1 MEHFEQTMSTN
12 VQRATT
18 DSPVEKNR
26 MKKTACAVGILLVS
40 TLSTSASSDQ
50 SGMPDLVEA
59 GAAAGEQQNGFESL
73 AERYSYAYGADLA
86 NRFKGEGID
95 LDVDLFAAGMRDAF
109 ADDSSRMS
117 TDEVAAT
124 LDVYHEIHFKK
135 KEEARLAQGEVNRR
149 VGEAFLAANSKK
161 EGVQVTDSGLQYRII
176 EEGAGGYTP
185 KEADIVTVHY
195 RATLVDG
202 SEFDSTYERH
212 EPFSSKVRRLIPGWS
227 EAIQL
232 MTEGARWEVFI
243 PSELAYGE
251 QGASEFV
258 GPHEVLIF
266 EMELIDVEKREE

>member
-1 MEHFEQTMSTN
+1 MEHFQEKMSTSI
-12 VQRATT
+12 QLMTT
-18 DSPVEKNR
+18 DSSAEKKR
-26 MKKTACAVGILLVS
+26 MKKTACAVGILLMS
-40 TLSTSASSDQ
+40 TLSTTASSDQ
-50 SGMPDLVEA
+50 SETLDLAEA
-59 GAAAGEQQNGFESL
+59 GAAAVEQQNDFENL

-95 LDVDLFAAGMRDAF
+95 LDVDLFAAGMRDAY

-124 LDVYHEIHFKK
+124 LDVYHELHFKR
-135 KEEARLAQGEVNRR
+135 KEEARLAQGQVNRR
-149 VGEAFLAANSKK
+149 VGEEFLAENMKK

-202 SEFDSTYERH
+202 SEFDSTYERR

-251 QGASEFV
+251 QGAADFV

-266 EMELIDVEKREE
+266 EMELIGVEKREE